1 MKTIAQRF
9 ILSVSFAAAL
19 LLAGCHLNEEKTAE
33 EVPDAAPISYEYLYD
48 CLWTVADLAEN
59 ADGLPEMLADPN
71 GAVFFQKAGHT
82 MSVFRKRNDTD
93 ENTSLKTAYALESQ
107 RTYSVDTESG
117 IISVSGKGMEC
128 YFRIERL
135 NDRAMTLCY
144 RSDRNEY
151 VAFSRCLLSSVTF
164 VE

>member
-48 CLWTVADLAEN
+48 CLWTVADFAEN

-82 MSVFRKRNDTD
+82 MSVFRKRNDT
-93 ENTSLKTAYALESQ
+93 EASSCRAARRKKTFLPYCSICPNML
-107 RTYSVDTESG
+107 
-117 IISVSGKGMEC
+117 
-128 YFRIERL
+128 
-135 NDRAMTLCY
+135 
-144 RSDRNEY
+144 
-151 VAFSRCLLSSVTF
+151 
-164 VE
+164 

>member
-48 CLWTVADLAEN
+48 CLWTVADFAEN

-93 ENTSLKTAYALESQ
+93 ENTSLKTAYALETQ
-107 RTYSVDTESG
+107 CTYSVDTES
-117 IISVSGKGMEC
+117 
-128 YFRIERL
+128 RIERL

>member
-48 CLWTVADLAEN
+48 CLWTVADFAEN
-59 ADGLPEMLADPN
+59 ADGLPEMLADTN

-82 MSVFRKRNDTD
+82 MSVFR
-93 ENTSLKTAYALESQ
+93 
-107 RTYSVDTESG
+107 
-117 IISVSGKGMEC
+117 
-128 YFRIERL
+128 
-135 NDRAMTLCY
+135 
-144 RSDRNEY
+144 
-151 VAFSRCLLSSVTF
+151 
-164 VE
+164 

>member
-48 CLWTVADLAEN
+48 CLWTVADFAEN

-82 MSVFRKRNDTD
+82 MSVFRKRNDT
-93 ENTSLKTAYALESQ
+93 EPPSCRAARRKKTFLPYCSICPNML
-107 RTYSVDTESG
+107 
-117 IISVSGKGMEC
+117 
-128 YFRIERL
+128 
-135 NDRAMTLCY
+135 
-144 RSDRNEY
+144 
-151 VAFSRCLLSSVTF
+151 
-164 VE
+164 

>member
-48 CLWTVADLAEN
+48 CLWTVADFAEN

-71 GAVFFQKAGHT
+71 GAVFFQNPYSGNGTTRTKTRA
-82 MSVFRKRNDTD
+82 SKR
-93 ENTSLKTAYALESQ
+93 
-107 RTYSVDTESG
+107 R
-117 IISVSGKGMEC
+117 MPW
-128 YFRIERL
+128 RL
-135 NDRAMTLCY
+135 NARTVWIPKAASSPSQARAWSAT
-144 RSDRNEY
+144 SASNG
-151 VAFSRCLLSSVTF
+151 
-164 VE
+164 

>member
-48 CLWTVADLAEN
+48 CLWTVADFAEN

-82 MSVFRKRNDTD
+82 MSVFRKR
-93 ENTSLKTAYALESQ
+93 KT
-107 RTYSVDTESG
+107 RTKTRAS
-117 IISVSGKGMEC
+117 KRRMPW
-128 YFRIERL
+128 RL
-135 NDRAMTLCY
+135 NARTVWIPKAASSPSQARAWSAT
-144 RSDRNEY
+144 SASNG
-151 VAFSRCLLSSVTF
+151 
-164 VE
+164 